1 MDTRAK
7 RAVISPE
14 LAETR
19 VLNGRPAA
27 PGRLAS
33 VPLWVGRVLQ
43 LVALSLVVVAI
54 PQLLLPEPV
63 YWAASYLA
71 IIGLSPEPFV
81 FNAILLFVVGAAAKR
96 RKRGALIF
104 LILFEL
110 PNVIT
115 AVRELAQF
123 FATRGPVA
131 LADRIQLH
139 HDVIAGIIALAFIA
153 LLVVSRR
160 EFSAR
165 LEPATYRR
173 TAVIVISGIIVAVC
187 AGGILSLWFPG
198 TLTSH
203 SDGWLWSLNAAIGWY
218 PDESLL
224 TNDVGR
230 PDTAVGVLV
239 TTISAAALLIAVV
252 TLLRTA
258 RSQRRL
264 SASDELN
271 VRRLLV
277 ETTTDDSLAYFA
289 TRRDK
294 SVVFSPDRRAAI
306 SFRLVEGI
314 ALASGD
320 PIGDERYW
328 RAAAAEWLTRARS
341 FGWIPAALS
350 TTERGAR
357 LYESVGLQ
365 STLIGDEAI
374 IYTDRRSVARVQ
386 EHPDTR
392 ASTQRAQRAGY
403 TTRIRRQEECSPVE
417 LAEIGELVD
426 RWRAGSDERGFSM
439 TLSRVGDPSDA
450 RSVIATAHDVTGR
463 IMAVLIFVP
472 WNRNGLSLD
481 VMRRSPDAINGTT
494 EFLVSVLLGE
504 GAAMN
509 VERISLNF
517 AMFRETF
524 VLGGRVGASR
534 LLRAKRDVLLI
545 LSRWWQL
552 DSLRVSNEKYSP
564 EWRPRLMCWDRGVSR
579 GRIALAAARAEG
591 FLSLYRSPVSA
602 RRDPGESLRP
612 SSFGQRAADL
622 EHEFA
627 ARTSSVRI
635 PSASTTARM
644 LRGAQLARDGVDLYP
659 ATVTRTH
666 SVSLVRSEF
675 AHDPLAE
682 GAGPVRAVAGRVMA
696 RRRHGRIA
704 FVDVS
709 EGHERLQLIAS
720 ADVTAHYGRLL
731 RVDLGDI
738 VAAQGHMTRSRSGEL
753 SLVVETWELASKS
766 LQPLPGK
773 HTGLTDPETKL
784 RLRHIDLATSP
795 PAAAMITARSH
806 ATQALRGGL
815 IDAGY
820 LEVETP
826 ILNAIHGGAN
836 ARPFRTHINAYDTSL
851 TLRIAP
857 ELALKRLIVGG
868 FPQVFE
874 IGRNFRNEGADSTH
888 NPEFT
893 AVEAYRAFA
902 DYEDMRELAQTLI
915 RSMATAIHGSA
926 IAVMADG
933 EQVNLSGEWPV
944 VSVCDAISRAV
955 GIPVSVEQGSE
966 VLSEIARALSIPM
979 ASSESPG
986 HIIEALYEQLVEK
999 TTTVPT
1005 FYVDF
1010 PADTSPLTR
1019 PHRTIPGLAERWDLV
1034 AYGVELGTAYTELVD
1049 PIEQRRRLTEQS
1061 LRAAGGDPE
1070 AMEIDEA
1077 FLAALEFG
1085 MPPTGGLGLGVD
1097 RVVMFLT
1104 GGSIRQTLA
1113 FPFVRPEA
1121 PRRSRRS

>member
-1 MDTRAK
+1 MDTREK
-7 RAVISPE
+7 RLLTPPVP
-14 LAETR
+14 AETR
-19 VLNGRPAA
+19 MRNDPPAA
-27 PGRLAS
+27 SSRFSS

-43 LVALSLVVVAI
+43 IVAVSLLVVAI
-54 PQLLLPEPV
+54 PQLLLPEEV
-63 YWAASYLA
+63 YWAASYLS
-71 IIGLSPEPFV
+71 IIGLTPEPFV

-123 FATRGPVA
+123 FATRSPVA
-131 LADRIQLH
+131 LEDRIQLH
-139 HDVIAGIIALAFIA
+139 HDVIAGVIALVFIV
-153 LLVVSRR
+153 LLLVSRR

-165 LEPATYRR
+165 LDPATYHRA
-173 TAVIVISGIIVAVC
+173 AVIVISGIIIAVC
-187 AGGILSLWFPG
+187 VGGILSLWFPG

-224 TNDVGR
+224 TDDVGR
-230 PDTAVGVLV
+230 PETAVGVLV

-252 TLLRTA
+252 TFLRTA
-258 RSQRRL
+258 RSHRRL
-264 SASDELN
+264 SASDELH

-277 ETTTDDSLAYFA
+277 ETTTDDSLVYFA

-306 SFRLVEGI
+306 SFRLVGGI

-328 RAAAAEWLTRARS
+328 RAAADEWLARART

-365 STLIGDEAI
+365 STVIGDEAI
-374 IYTDRRSVARVQ
+374 IYTDRRSVARVLD
-386 EHPDTR
+386 HPDTR

-403 TTRIRRQEECSPVE
+403 TTRIRRQEECSPAE
-417 LAEIGELVD
+417 LAEIRELTD
-426 RWRAGSDERGFSM
+426 LWRGGSAERGFSM

-450 RSVIATAHDVTGR
+450 RSVIATAHDSTGR
-463 IMAVLIFVP
+463 IMAILIFVP

-481 VMRRSPDAINGTT
+481 VMRRSADAVNGVT
-494 EFLVSVLLGE
+494 ELLVSVVLSE

-524 VLGGRVGASR
+524 VLGARVGASR
-534 LLRAKRDVLLI
+534 LLRTKRDVLLM

-579 GRIALAAARAEG
+579 GRVAFAAARAEG
-591 FLSLYRSPVSA
+591 FLSLSRLPVIA
-602 RRDPGESLRP
+602 GLDPWDSLRP

-627 ARTSSVRI
+627 TQTSSVRI
-635 PSASTTARM
+635 PSAATTARM
-644 LRGAQLARDGVDLYP
+644 LRGSQLAREGVALYP
-659 ATVTRTH
+659 ASVTRTH
-666 SVSLVRSEF
+666 SVLEVRAEF
-675 AHDPLAE
+675 SHEALAGE
-682 GAGPVRAVAGRVMA
+682 TGPMRAVAGRVMA
-696 RRRHGRIA
+696 RRRHGRLA
-704 FVDVS
+704 FIDVS

-720 ADVTAHYGRLL
+720 ADKTAHYDRLL

-738 VAAQGHMTRSRSGEL
+738 VAAQGRVTRSRSGEL
-753 SLVVETWELASKS
+753 SLTVESWELASKS

-795 PAAAMITARSH
+795 TAAAMIAARSH

-826 ILNAIHGGAN
+826 ILNTIHGGAN

-857 ELALKRLIVGG
+857 ELALKRLIVSG

-902 DYEDMRELAQTLI
+902 DYDDMRELAQKLI
-915 RSMATAIHGSA
+915 RSMAIAIHGSA
-926 IAVMADG
+926 IAVTADG
-933 EQVNLSGEWPV
+933 GRVDLGGEWPV
-944 VSVCDAISRAV
+944 VSVCDAVSRAV
-955 GIPVSVEQGSE
+955 GIPVAIEQGSE
-966 VLSEIARALSIPM
+966 VLSEIARAYSIPM

-986 HIIEALYEQLVEK
+986 HIIEALYEELVEK

-1010 PADTSPLTR
+1010 PAETSPLTR
-1019 PHRTIPGLAERWDLV
+1019 PHRSIAGLAERWDLV

-1077 FLAALEFG
+1077 FLTALEFG

-1104 GGSIRQTLA
+1104 GGTIRQTLA

-1121 PRRSRRS
+1121 PRRSRRP